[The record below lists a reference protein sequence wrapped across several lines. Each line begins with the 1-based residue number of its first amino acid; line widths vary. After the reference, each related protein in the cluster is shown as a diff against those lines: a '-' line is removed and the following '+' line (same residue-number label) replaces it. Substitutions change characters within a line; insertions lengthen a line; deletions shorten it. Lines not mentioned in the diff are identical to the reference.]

1 MNTLFSRMWPLGVR
15 LQLMFWYTAVFAVL
29 IFFSDT
35 LLYTQLQAS
44 LLGNLD
50 TSLQQRAEQISNGIT
65 TTDSGKITIQNVT
78 GDLPELGTNAVDQ
91 QGNHVDVNFGSL
103 VRILDTKGHILRE
116 TSAFTALRIPSIS
129 VTQALPG
136 TPWHGNVTTRTGQ
149 QVRLYSMVL
158 TESNT
163 HLAIVQVGESLTQL
177 NTALRSVA
185 LELVLIAPCILL
197 LSALGS
203 YWLASRAFVPID
215 RLTRTTQQI
224 QAGDLH
230 QRVPVPRTHD
240 EVHRLATTLNEMI
253 SRLEE
258 AFKRQRRFVADASHE
273 LRTPVAVI
281 RSMTDLALLEE
292 MTPQEFKQV
301 LGNIN
306 SEAERLGHLIS
317 ELLALAR
324 SDEGKTILEL
334 EPVRLDQIVEGVVSN
349 AEILAMEHHIA
360 LHVQITKP
368 VTVLG
373 DEVRLIQALIN
384 LLDNAIIYTNAGG
397 HVTVSVEQKEHTA
410 YLAIHDTGIGIAP
423 EHMPHL
429 FERFYRVDP
438 ARVRTD
444 GNSSGLGLAI
454 VEWVIHAHGGSIS
467 VESQVGQG
475 SIFLITLPLTP
486 TKLVHSDALTLGR
499 SKAAEREP
507 HHH

>member
-1 MNTLFSRMWPLGVR
+1 MNKLFSRIWPLGVR

-35 LLYTQLQAS
+35 ILYTQLQNS

-50 TSLQQRAEQISNGIT
+50 ISLQQQAEQISNGIT
-65 TTDSGKITIQNVT
+65 TTSDGTITIQDVT
-78 GDLPELGTNAVDQ
+78 GDLPELGTNATDQ
-91 QGNHVDVNFGSL
+91 QGNHADVNFGSL
-103 VRILDTKGHILRE
+103 VRILDGRGHLLRQ
-116 TSAFTALRIPSIS
+116 TAASSALRIPSVS
-129 VTQALPG
+129 VTQALQG
-136 TPWHGNVTTRTGQ
+136 TPWQGDVTSSTGQ
-149 QVRLYSMVL
+149 QIRLYSMVL
-158 TESNT
+158 TENGA
-163 HLAIVQVGESLTQL
+163 HVAIVQVGESLAQL
-177 NTALRSVA
+177 NAALHSVA

-197 LSALGS
+197 LGALGS

-253 SRLEE
+253 SRLDE
-258 AFKRQRRFVADASHE
+258 AFRRQRRFVADASHE

-292 MTPQEFKQV
+292 LTLQESRQM

-306 SEAERLGHLIS
+306 SEAERLSHLIS

-324 SDEGKTILEL
+324 SDEGKTLLEL
-334 EPVRLDQIVEGVVSN
+334 EPIRLDHLVEGVVAN
-349 AEILAMEHHIA
+349 AEIMAMEHYTA
-360 LHVQITKP
+360 LHVHITKS

-373 DEVRLIQALIN
+373 DEARLIQALIN
-384 LLDNAIIYTNAGG
+384 LLDNAIVYTNAGG
-397 HVTVSVEQKEHTA
+397 HITVSVEQREHTA
-410 YLAIHDTGIGIAP
+410 ELTIRDTGIGIAP
-423 EHMPHL
+423 EHIPHL

-454 VEWVIHAHGGSIS
+454 VEWVIHAHGGTIT

-475 SIFLITLPLTP
+475 STFFITLPLASTNLAHP
-486 TKLVHSDALTLGR
+486 GALTLER
-499 SKAAEREP
+499 SKAVEREP